1 MSTDV
6 DSAFDIAFWLLDTAE
21 RSCERLQPQK
31 LQRLLFLSQA
41 YYGVAFEGRKLMP
54 AVFVADERGP
64 LEPNVYIAFSRGR
77 PKLDVEL
84 FLPFEV
90 ETFLEA
96 LWRRFGHYTADRLTR
111 MTKETIAYR
120 QAFQRGRRAEITFEA
135 MRLSFARGAEAPAV
149 EQVIKPKVMR
159 TQSGRPVAVKAW
171 NPLAKPPGAQATK
184 PEDPAADQAP
194 ASSVGRRAPPGRER
208 A

>member
-1 MSTDV
+1 MTTEV
-6 DSAFDIAFWLLDTAE
+6 DSAFDIAFWFLDMAE
-21 RSCERLQPQK
+21 RSAERMQPQK

-64 LEPNVYIAFSRGR
+64 LEPNIYIAFSRGR
-77 PKLDVEL
+77 PKLEVEL

-90 ETFLEA
+90 ESFLEA

-120 QAFQRGRRAEITFEA
+120 HAYKQGRRAEITFEA
-135 MRLSFARGAEAPAV
+135 MRLSFARGAEAPALD
-149 EQVIKPKVMR
+149 QVVKPKVMR
-159 TQSGRPVAVKAW
+159 TQSGRPVTVKAW
-171 NPLAKPPGAQATK
+171 DPLAKSAAK
-184 PEDPAADQAP
+184 P
-194 ASSVGRRAPPGRER
+194 SGRDHK
-208 A
+208 

>member
-1 MSTDV
+1 MSTEV
-6 DSAFDIAFWLLDTAE
+6 DSAFDIAFWFLDIAE
-21 RSCERLQPQK
+21 RSCEHLQPQK

-77 PKLDVEL
+77 PKLDAEL

-90 ETFLEA
+90 ESFLEA
-96 LWRRFGHYTADRLTR
+96 LWRRFGHYSADRLTR

-120 QAFQRGRRAEITFEA
+120 QAYKQGRRTEIVFEA
-135 MRLSFARGAEAPAV
+135 MRLSFARGSEAPALD
-149 EQVIKPKVMR
+149 QVIKPKVLR

-171 NPLAKPPGAQATK
+171 DPLAKSAVK
-184 PEDPAADQAP
+184 
-194 ASSVGRRAPPGRER
+194 PPGRGGS
-208 A
+208 